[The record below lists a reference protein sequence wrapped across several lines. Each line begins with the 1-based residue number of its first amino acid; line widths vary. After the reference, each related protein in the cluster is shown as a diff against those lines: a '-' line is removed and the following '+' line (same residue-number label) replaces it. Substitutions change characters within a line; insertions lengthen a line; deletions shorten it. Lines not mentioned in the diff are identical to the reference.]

1 MTPALRPA
9 PRLPECGR
17 RAPRPLRD
25 GDARIPGGRRLQHRS
40 RASRNL
46 SPAGTGEPVLAS
58 DRPRRQAD
66 GRLDGDPPNPSWWA
80 RRSTSTGSLRK
91 AFTASWRHR
100 SWRATACRVWWWPS
114 AAKTGKD
121 FAERDVNL
129 LAGFAPHLGR
139 VVSRRPERERFS
151 PKCTRQSAAAGRRGR
166 RRPGA

>member
-46 SPAGTGEPVLAS
+46 SPAGTGEPDLAS

-114 AAKTGKD
+114 AAKAGKILPSATST
-121 FAERDVNL
+121 FLPALRPISG
-129 LAGFAPHLGR
+129 AWCRGAPSASG
-139 VVSRRPERERFS
+139 SRRS
-151 PKCTRQSAAAGRRGR
+151 IRQSAAAGRRGR